1 MTDIDV
7 QWASSRIEAMA
18 DGSLPADERRRMR
31 AAMARDP
38 SLRAAVERAQALN
51 AELRRLGRV
60 PVPGSLPGR
69 LLALAQARGRPR
81 RVWAWVAGAVAAA
94 AVAASALVLLDAQ
107 RARER
112 EAAAARQ
119 QVEVAL
125 AYLGKASEIAAE
137 EVGRA
142 VRTSVRA
149 AAEASSKAIRDDE
162 PREGN
167 GDGA

>member
-1 MTDIDV
+1 MTDIDA

-18 DGSLPADERRRMR
+18 DGSLPAEERRRMR

-38 SLRAAVERAQALN
+38 ALRAAVERAQALN

-60 PVPGSLPGR
+60 AVPGSLPGR
-69 LLALAQARGRPR
+69 LLALAQARKRPR
-81 RVWAWVAGAVAAA
+81 LWRWAAGAVAAT
-94 AVAASALVLLDAQ
+94 AVAASTLALLEAQ

-125 AYLGKASEIAAE
+125 AYLGKASGIAAE
-137 EVGRA
+137 QVGRA
-142 VRTSVRA
+142 VRTGVLA
-149 AAEASSKAIRDDE
+149 AAETSSRAIRNDE
-162 PREGN
+162 PRDRN